1 MIAPRWA
8 TNRAPL
14 WGAARATAICALSV
28 AACLTGCAST
38 FDGSTYRGSGF
49 VFEVPPAPASWQRM
63 DVSDAALTYED
74 AATGATILVNGR
86 CDRDGEDVPLRSLT
100 QHLFIYFTDRE
111 IHEEKVVPFDGR
123 EAMRTDI
130 TAKLDGVQ
138 RRFVVWVMKKDKC
151 VYDLTYIAPPDRFDT
166 GVPAFDT
173 WASGFRAR
181 REGGE

>member
-1 MIAPRWA
+1 M
-8 TNRAPL
+8 
-14 WGAARATAICALSV
+14 
-28 AACLTGCAST
+28 GCASS
-38 FDGSTYRGSGF
+38 FDGNTYRGNGF
-49 VFEVPPAPASWQRM
+49 VFEVPAAPASWQRM
-63 DVSDAALTYED
+63 NVSDAALTFED
-74 AATGATILVNGR
+74 AASGATILVNGR

-130 TAKLDGVQ
+130 TAKLDGVP

-151 VYDLTYIAPPDRFDT
+151 VYDLTYIAAPEGFET
-166 GVPAFDT
+166 GVAAFDT
-173 WASGFRAR
+173 WATGFSAR